1 MIRILCIG
9 VRFCKIYVTESMF
22 IGIFIQIIR
31 KMLFAIKYTAIWS
44 GILYKNDM
52 DFAVILWYNN
62 YLTDRSVPI
71 YHISVR
77 VRGYHE
83 N

>member
-1 MIRILCIG
+1 MIRIVHIG
-9 VRFCKIYVTESMF
+9 VCFCELYVTESMF
-22 IGIFIQIIR
+22 AGIFIQNIL

-62 YLTDRSVPI
+62 YLEFNKRWQKLRRMKI
-71 YHISVR
+71 K
-77 VRGYHE
+77 